1 MTSTVQSEKIPNQ
14 NLQQLMILLSGLSRC
29 LCLWPLVW
37 LHGGGHQC
45 TQESSAHYRRACTQC
60 TVHRAQWKAHSA
72 CPVLREK
79 SWLWAIEKSEMM
91 GGGSGGDN
99 GPWATS
105 ANPTSSPPPTCKQ
118 ITPRRQWAGCSQNMQ
133 AMDQIDRPCSSTPS
147 FNFLHDLTNNEKGSN
162 SMLPSTQKHI
172 SMFFAFYNFLPGIEL
187 FLWCAKYN
195 HGAMVVIRFHVFP
208 LTFLCSMISYF

>member
-1 MTSTVQSEKIPNQ
+1 MPLT
-14 NLQQLMILLSGLSRC
+14 SGLIAWRGPSVHSRK
-29 LCLWPLVW
+29 
-37 LHGGGHQC
+37 QC
-45 TQESSAHYRRACTQC
+45 TIPEGLH
-60 TVHRAQWKAHSA
+60 TVHSAQWKAHSA

-91 GGGSGGDN
+91 GGGSRGDN

-133 AMDQIDRPCSSTPS
+133 AMVQIDRPSSSTPS

-172 SMFFAFYNFLPGIEL
+172 PIIFAFQLSP
-187 FLWCAKYN
+187 
-195 HGAMVVIRFHVFP
+195 
-208 LTFLCSMISYF
+208 

>member
-1 MTSTVQSEKIPNQ
+1 MPLT
-14 NLQQLMILLSGLSRC
+14 SGLIAWRGPSVHSRK
-29 LCLWPLVW
+29 
-37 LHGGGHQC
+37 QC
-45 TQESSAHYRRACTQC
+45 TLPEGLH
-60 TVHRAQWKAHSA
+60 TVHSAQWKAHSA

-91 GGGSGGDN
+91 GGGSRGDN

-172 SMFFAFYNFLPGIEL
+172 PMFLLFTTFSLIFSCFGDVLNIIMVPCLSFVFMFFPSHFLAALGSSL
-187 FLWCAKYN
+187 YT
-195 HGAMVVIRFHVFP
+195 R
-208 LTFLCSMISYF
+208 LTDFEILNLKFCRDSDAEF

>member
-1 MTSTVQSEKIPNQ
+1 MPLTSGLIAWRGPSVHSRKQCTLPEGLHTVHSAQSTVESAQ
-14 NLQQLMILLSGLSRC
+14 C
-29 LCLWPLVW
+29 LPRI
-37 LHGGGHQC
+37 
-45 TQESSAHYRRACTQC
+45 E
-60 TVHRAQWKAHSA
+60 
-72 CPVLREK
+72 REE
-79 SWLWAIEKSEMM
+79 LAVGAIEKSEMM

-172 SMFFAFYNFLPGIEL
+172 PMFFAFYNFLPD
-187 FLWCAKYN
+187 FQPFW
-195 HGAMVVIRFHVFP
+195 
-208 LTFLCSMISYF
+208 

>member
-1 MTSTVQSEKIPNQ
+1 MPLT
-14 NLQQLMILLSGLSRC
+14 SGLIAWRGPSVHSRK
-29 LCLWPLVW
+29 
-37 LHGGGHQC
+37 QC
-45 TQESSAHYRRACTQC
+45 TLPEGLH
-60 TVHRAQWKAHSA
+60 TVHSAQWKAHSA

-91 GGGSGGDN
+91 GGGSRGDN

-172 SMFFAFYNFLPGIEL
+172 PIIFAFQLSP
-187 FLWCAKYN
+187 
-195 HGAMVVIRFHVFP
+195 
-208 LTFLCSMISYF
+208 